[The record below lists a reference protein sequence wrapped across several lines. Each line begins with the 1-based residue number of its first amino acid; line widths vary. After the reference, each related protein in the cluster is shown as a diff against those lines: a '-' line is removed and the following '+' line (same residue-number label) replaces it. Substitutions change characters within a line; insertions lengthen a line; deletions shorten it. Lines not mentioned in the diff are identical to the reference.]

1 MTAREH
7 LQLFAGLKQV
17 PVEQADQE
25 ILDRLKDVD
34 LLDDADN
41 LAGLSQS
48 EARLFRTDLPFREF

>member
-48 EARLFRTDLPFREF
+48 